1 MDTEQ
6 FYQIPKALARAD
18 GYISKETGE
27 AVKISASGKI
37 IYAYMLTK
45 NEFFTDKLKGQH
57 YESQA
62 TIAKFC
68 GVEYKAAGAIL
79 RTFLQHGV
87 MKGVKDRNADGSG
100 QRRWFYE
107 KVYTDLMLWEG
118 TVKDFKII
126 EEQTPKYAEKVVPKP
141 TIAPKPYKHQPLDD
155 WDDSQLPF

>member
-1 MDTEQ
+1 MNTDE
-6 FYQIPKALARAD
+6 FYKLPKSLAMAD
-18 GYISKETGE
+18 GFISKGTGE
-27 AVKISASGKI
+27 PVKLSATGKI

-68 GVEYKAAGAIL
+68 GVEYKSAGAIL
-79 RTFLQHGV
+79 RTFIDHGV
-87 MKGVKDRNADGSG
+87 LEGKKLRPDKGG
-100 QRRWFYE
+100 QWRWFY
-107 KVYTDLMLWEG
+107 YTIHSDVMLWEG

-126 EEQTPKYAEKVVPKP
+126 EEQKPKLVQKVVTKP
-141 TIAPKPYKHQPLDD
+141 TIQNKPYQHQPEPE